1 MRAHQNRRGFMAV
14 CAAVLRY
21 TTLATPVLLATPA
34 LFLATPVFAQVTA
47 FKQAVAE
54 AASDDKDIASFYQSN
69 GYTPIWTG
77 ASDEDRARRGELLR
91 AIEGAGA
98 HGLPAAQYDADGLL
112 AMLAAART
120 PRDRGLAEVEM
131 TRVFLNYARDIQTGV
146 LVPSRID
153 RLIVRDVDYRDRS
166 SYLTGLSGEKPA
178 KYFRSLPPRS
188 LEYNALLKEK
198 MLMEALLQRG
208 GWGPVVP
215 SGKLEPG
222 NQGNAVILL
231 RNRLIAM
238 EYMERSSTVTYDA
251 EITEAVRTF
260 QEAHGL
266 NPDGVVGA
274 ATLDQINISV
284 EKRLQSVMVALER
297 ERWFN
302 TDRGKRHILVNIP
315 DFTAKVIDD
324 GKITFQ
330 TRSVVGAAS
339 DDRPTP
345 EFSDVMEF
353 MVVNP
358 SWYVPRSI
366 VTKEYLPA
374 LQRNRNAVSHIL
386 VTDRNGRT
394 VNRGAVNFNSYSART
409 FPFSMRQPPSNTNA
423 LGLVKFMFPNKYNI
437 YLHDTPSKS
446 LFAKDVRAFSHGC
459 VRLADPFDFAYVLL
473 SKQTDDPEGTFKRAL
488 NSGQES
494 RINLVEPVPVHLIY
508 RTAVTNARGHT
519 EYRADVYGR
528 DARIW
533 DALAKA
539 GVVLNGVQG

>member
-14 CAAVLRY
+14 CAAVLGY

-473 SKQTDDPEGTFKRAL
+473 AKQTDDPEGTFKRAL

-494 RINLVEPVPVHLIY
+494 RINLVDPVPVHLIY